1 MRASLLLVPWLLL
14 GVGCGQKL
22 DHPDVAPACDPAVSD
37 CRYTPAPSM
46 GVDGNGSAGGAD
58 SDSGNGSEVATFK
71 GAVLAFDD
79 DYFDRGAF
87 LTGKADVAATGEAGA
102 RITASYDGKEF
113 QLERVLRSST
123 NWFLVTPEL
132 ASGMLPTL
140 SPIDTRKDVAL
151 TVGVANAAIVDGIFV
166 ATTGTERSTERAQI
180 VLHLVDEQL
189 RAVPG
194 VTAKLTAEVTAYRAA
209 GAWIGEATDAS
220 GMVFLGNVQAGT
232 ALSKAKVTLG
242 GTVSGVVE
250 VTIIAGATTVL
261 TAIVQP

>member
-1 MRASLLLVPWLLL
+1 MRASLLVLPWLLL
-14 GVGCGQKL
+14 CVACGQKL
-22 DHPDVAPACDPAVSD
+22 DHPDAAAACDPTVTD
-37 CRYTPAPSM
+37 CRYTPMLST
-46 GVDGNGSAGGAD
+46 GSDGGGNEAGAD
-58 SDSGNGSEVATFK
+58 SGGGTEVATFS

-87 LTGKADVAATGEAGA
+87 LAGKAEVAATGEAGA
-102 RITASYDGKEF
+102 RITGNYDGTEF
-113 QLERVLRSST
+113 QLTRVLRSAT

-151 TVGVANAAIVDGIFV
+151 TVGVASAAVVDGIFV

-180 VLHLVDEQL
+180 VLHFVDEQL

-242 GTVSGVVE
+242 GTVSGTVE
-250 VTIIAGATTVL
+250 VTIVAGATTVL

>member
-1 MRASLLLVPWLLL
+1 MRASVLLVPWLLL

-22 DHPDVAPACDPAVSD
+22 EHPDVAPACDPAVSD
-37 CRYTPAPSM
+37 CSYTPPPST
-46 GVDGNGSAGGAD
+46 GSNGDGSEGGAD
-58 SDSGNGSEVATFK
+58 SGGAQVAAFT

-79 DYFDRGAF
+79 DYFDRGIF
-87 LTGKADVAATGEAGA
+87 LAGKAEVTAMGEAGA
-102 RITASYDGKEF
+102 RIKGTYDGAEF
-113 QLERVLRSST
+113 QLDRVLRSAT

-132 ASGMLPTL
+132 ASGTLPTL

-151 TVGVANAAIVDGIFV
+151 TVGVVNASIIDGIFV
-166 ATTGTERSTERAQI
+166 ASTGTERSTERAQI
-180 VLHLVDEQL
+180 VLRFVDDQL

-242 GTVSGVVE
+242 GTVSGTVE
-250 VTIIAGATTVL
+250 VTIVAGATTVL
-261 TAIVQP
+261 TAIVKP

>member
-1 MRASLLLVPWLLL
+1 MRASDLLVPWLLL
-14 GVGCGQKL
+14 CVACGQKL

-37 CRYTPAPSM
+37 CTYTPPPATGSN
-46 GVDGNGSAGGAD
+46 GGGNEGGAD
-58 SDSGNGSEVATFK
+58 SGGGAEVATFT

-87 LTGKADVAATGEAGA
+87 LSGKAEVSATGEAGA
-102 RITASYDGKEF
+102 RITGSYDGKEF
-113 QLERVLRSST
+113 QLSRVLRSST

-151 TVGVANAAIVDGIFV
+151 TVGVANASIVDSIFV
-166 ATTGTERSTERAQI
+166 QTTGTERSTERAQI
-180 VLHLVDEQL
+180 VLRFVDEQL

-232 ALSKAKVTLG
+232 ALSTVKVTLG
-242 GTVSGVVE
+242 GTVSGVVS
-250 VTIIAGATTVL
+250 VTIVAGATTVL
-261 TAIVQP
+261 TAIVSP